1 MMEKN
6 DSFSFMIMLLVNI
19 AIFPQTSSQQNGFD
33 ILSEK
38 LVQDPI

>member
-19 AIFPQTSSQQNGFD
+19 AIFLQISSQKNGFD